1 MPARAVRWW
10 RWIPV
15 LLVCAA
21 CALPAARAS
30 ATTTTTTP
38 SQPPLEVSLLPCNPP
53 SAGAPCRVEPTEIQA
68 DLPSGDTGLQVEWVT
83 TSQTAPAPSPTSVV
97 LTTQAGPESPT
108 TCPGSSGAN
117 AKCWYWPAALR
128 YQTSGWILNGTYRFT
143 PCSAVKS
150 TSNPGTACETTDTT
164 NASPATLQIAVPPN
178 PPANVAA
185 TQTNGA
191 VTVSWS
197 AGPEPDLVGYT
208 VTRNN
213 LTVYRCSTE
222 AAGPGAGTPCA
233 NPPSFSDQP
242 GYGTWTY
249 AVSATRFGAD
259 SSASDYV
266 TSPAAL
272 ASPYSLT
279 VSPPPP
285 AASSPGPGA
294 TTFSSGPS
302 GRAALPALPPMGI
315 LRPAQLTPSGGVAAT
330 AVPSIADTE
339 DSGGT
344 ATGTPSA
351 LPYNDNPA
359 LNGTLASGTAQR
371 QQKPK
376 GSIDPAAELALAI
389 LALALAVHVWYVRGE
404 LRVASVRVAAR
415 RAAGEAAG

>member
-1 MPARAVRWW
+1 MTSTRAIRWW

-21 CALPAARAS
+21 CALPATRSFA
-30 ATTTTTTP
+30 AT
-38 SQPPLEVSLLPCNPP
+38 SPLQVALLPCNPP
-53 SAGAPCRVEPTEIQA
+53 SATAPCRVEPTEIQA

-83 TSQTAPAPSPTSVV
+83 SSQSAPAPSSTVVV

-108 TCPGSSGAN
+108 TCPGSSGAK
-117 AKCWYWPAALR
+117 ATCWYWPAALR

-143 PCSAVKS
+143 PCASVAS
-150 TSNPGTACETTDTT
+150 TSNPGTTCKVADTT

-185 TQTNGA
+185 TQSNGA
-191 VTVSWS
+191 VTVTWN

-213 LTVYRCSTE
+213 QAVYTCSTDS
-222 AAGPGAGTPCA
+222 AGPIAGGSCA
-233 NPPSFSDQP
+233 NPPSFHDQP

-249 AVSATRFGAD
+249 AVSAMRFGAD
-259 SSASDYV
+259 SSAADVV
-266 TSPAAL
+266 TSPVAA

-294 TTFSSGPS
+294 TINNGGST
-302 GRAALPALPPMGI
+302 GRAALPALPPMGTM
-315 LRPAQLTPSGGVAAT
+315 RPAQTTLSGGVAAT
-330 AVPSIADTE
+330 AVPSLADTE
-339 DSGGT
+339 DSGGA

-351 LPYNDNPA
+351 LPYNDNPS

-376 GSIDPAAELALAI
+376 GSINPAAELALAV